1 MTAPS
6 VLLVP
11 RELGFVASDL
21 EDVYNLLRLWDDPP
35 ADELAHARVLVCL
48 GHQSPEALIARMPR
62 LELIA
67 CYTTGYDAVNVEAMN
82 RRGIQVSHAPGVTAE
97 PVAESALSLI
107 LAPSSHLLGR
117 MAQLRDGPWVQHRVP
132 MIGRSTPR
140 APLRIVGPRPTGRA

>member
-67 CYTTGYDAVNVEAMN
+67 CYTTGYAAVNVEAMN
-82 RRGIQVSHAPGVTAE
+82 RRGIQVSPAPGVTAE
-97 PVAESALSLI
+97 PVADCSLARI
-107 LAPSSHLLGR
+107 LASSSNLVGRLAHVGEGLWVKGGIELHGRYLPS
-117 MAQLRDGPWVQHRVP
+117 
-132 MIGRSTPR
+132 
-140 APLRIVGPRPTGRA
+140 AP

>member
-11 RELGFVASDL
+11 RELDFVASDL

-67 CYTTGYDAVNVEAMN
+67 CYKTGYDAVRSEE
-82 RRGIQVSHAPGVTAE
+82 HTAE
-97 PVAESALSLI
+97 LKSLMRHTYSV
-107 LAPSSHLLGR
+107 LFLKN
-117 MAQLRDGPWVQHRVP
+117 
-132 MIGRSTPR
+132 T
-140 APLRIVGPRPTGRA
+140 

>member
-11 RELGFVASDL
+11 RELDLVASDL

-97 PVAESALSLI
+97 PVAEFALALT
-107 LAPSSHLLGR
+107 LE
-117 MAQLRDGPWVQHRVP
+117 
-132 MIGRSTPR
+132 
-140 APLRIVGPRPTGRA
+140 TGRASCRERVWQSG